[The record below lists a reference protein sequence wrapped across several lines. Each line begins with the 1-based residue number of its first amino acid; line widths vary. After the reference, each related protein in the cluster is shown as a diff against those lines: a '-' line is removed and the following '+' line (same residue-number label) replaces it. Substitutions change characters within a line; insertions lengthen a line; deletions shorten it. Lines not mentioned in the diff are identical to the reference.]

1 MHKQLLR
8 CGVFEGTDII
18 VIVEGFGA
26 ISFYLQKLIIIN
38 TDTASITPIIQIH
51 NKDRIGDEDEYI
63 NIIPEISIGV
73 NNRIIYDSPVYLG
86 AGQYL
91 EISLSADPETTQP
104 QYMMVTR
111 QIQNNETH
119 KYNGNRYV

>member
-1 MHKQLLR
+1 MIGKQILR
-8 CGVFEGTDII
+8 CGVFEGTDVI
-18 VIVEGFGA
+18 VIVQGFGA

-38 TDTASITPIIQIH
+38 TDTASVTPIVQIH

-63 NIIPEISIGV
+63 DIIPQMSIGV

-86 AGQYL
+86 AGQDL
-91 EISLSADPETTQP
+91 EISLSAVPATKQP

-111 QIQNNETH
+111 YSQTSATP
-119 KYNGNRYV
+119 KYGGN